1 MSQEPKLI
9 KRRSIDLNIKAAW
22 LSITKMYN
30 VLGQQYSI
38 THSNGFVL
46 LNIDAENGIP
56 ATKIAPL
63 MGMEAGSLTRMLK
76 TLEDDGWIIRK
87 TDEID
92 KRKVIVQL
100 TEEGKRRRE
109 LARLA
114 VKEFNR
120 RVREAVPPEK
130 MEVFLEVIQTAYA
143 IAEEIKDH
151 AYEEIAEKV
160 GKEVIV

>member
-30 VLGQQYSI
+30 VLGQQYGI

-114 VKEFNR
+114 VREFNR

-151 AYEEIAEKV
+151 AHEEIAEKV
-160 GKEVIV
+160 GKEIAV